1 VVVCLGWTDAAAS
14 FFEVLATFSDSKT
27 LDDATKK
34 QALFAKYRA
43 SQILGAINEG
53 REPIPSE
60 QELQRARE
68 ADSRG
73 AADDMAGLNLGGGEE
88 FELPPPAPTFKPSA
102 PSAPPA
108 PPGSKPSAPP
118 VSKPSA
124 PSAPPSLGAKKPSA
138 EEPPKRPSPTNA
150 GASSAASAASSSSK
164 RSSVSKGP
172 SVSAGAKADAL
183 EYARFAVRAV
193 ETDDFASAKRH
204 LESALRELGS

>member
-1 VVVCLGWTDAAAS
+1 LLSLYLSLTDAAAS
-14 FFEVLATFSDSKT
+14 FFEVLAVFSDSKA

-53 REPIPSE
+53 RDPIPSE
-60 QELQRARE
+60 EELQRARE

-73 AADDMAGLNLGGGEE
+73 VADDMAGLDLGGGDE

-108 PPGSKPSAPP
+108 PPASKASAPP
-118 VSKPSA
+118 A
-124 PSAPPSLGAKKPSA
+124 APSLGSKKPSV

-150 GASSAASAASSSSK
+150 SASSSAASSSK
-164 RSSVSKGP
+164 RSSASRGP
-172 SVSAGAKADAL
+172 SVSAAAKADAL
-183 EYARFAVRAV
+183 EYAKFAVRAI
-193 ETDDFASAKRH
+193 ETDDFAAAKRH
-204 LESALRELGS
+204 LESALRELSS